1 MPKRDDD
8 KGRIERVRNFYIDR
22 FQVNIENKD
31 HVIFAD
37 QKTGP
42 PQRATPARE
51 LGCRA
56 NPTYDIVL
64 AHRRRDVEGDPSGQT
79 K

>member
-1 MPKRDDD
+1 MISDFAMSV
-8 KGRIERVRNFYIDR
+8 RICPE
-22 FQVNIENKD
+22 QASELVNIENKD